1 MYVAGPHGVG
11 AKIVSLDPAVQA
23 SAGLGDIDVFDLDV
37 GDLAPCANTPTGEPC
52 RGMEAGGILQH
63 CTCINFSDTDTLL
76 ELKQMVSDAS
86 GRTTTL
92 AGVWTQADEAA
103 LLAWA
108 DEDSGFF
115 LPDVQRWWRSG
126 YVSVDDLVQRTQS
139 GWAYPTGPG
148 VLALADRAG
157 CLQDG
162 DRGLEVGPGCG
173 RFPRVRKALERL
185 LSVIHGAPEEGL
197 AVYPPLFGA
206 TSQAD
211 PPQIEPGGV
220 TPTEDTLNVLVP
232 VAGGVQVHWLVW
244 SAAGAAAAAA
254 AWGLSRKLGYV

>member
-1 MYVAGPHGVG
+1 MYVAGSHGVG
-11 AKIVSLDPAVQA
+11 AKIVSLDPVLQA

-37 GDLAPCANTPTGEPC
+37 GDLAPCANIPTGEPC
-52 RGMEAGGILQH
+52 RGMEAGGILQR
-63 CTCINFSDTDTLL
+63 CACINFSETDTLL
-76 ELKQMVSDAS
+76 ELKQMVSDAT

-115 LPDVQRWWRSG
+115 LPDVRRWWRSG

-162 DRGLEVGPGCG
+162 DAGLELGPCG
-173 RFPRVRKALERL
+173 RFPHLRKALERL

-197 AVYPPLFGA
+197 AVYPPLFGEIGEA
-206 TSQAD
+206 H

-220 TPTEDTLNVLVP
+220 TPTEDTLVLVP
-232 VAGGVQVHWLVW
+232 LSGRLQVHWLVW

-254 AWGLSRKLGYV
+254 VWSLSRKLGYA